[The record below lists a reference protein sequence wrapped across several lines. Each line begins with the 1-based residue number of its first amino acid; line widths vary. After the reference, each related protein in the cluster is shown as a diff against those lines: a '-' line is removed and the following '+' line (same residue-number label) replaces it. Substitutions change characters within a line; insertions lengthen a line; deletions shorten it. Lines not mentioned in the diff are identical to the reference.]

1 MWEFM
6 SKFMSK
12 ILGGTP
18 KADPPKVD
26 ADVVKAATAATAKKE
41 AAAKKTAPKKAKVTK
56 ASLNKMTKAQLET
69 WGKENLGID
78 IDRRKAKAALVKQ
91 LLDASK

>member
-1 MWEFM
+1 
-6 SKFMSK
+6 MSK

-26 ADVVKAATAATAKKE
+26 AGVVKAATAATAKKE

>member
-26 ADVVKAATAATAKKE
+26 AEVVKAATAATAKRE
-41 AAAKKTAPKKAKVTK
+41 AAAKKTAPKKAKASK
-56 ASLNKMTKAQLET
+56 AKLSKLTKAQLVT
-69 WGKENLGID
+69 WGNENLD
-78 IDRRKAKAALVKQ
+78 IEINKSHTKAALVKQ

>member
-6 SKFMSK
+6 SRLMSK
-12 ILGGTP
+12 ITGGTP
-18 KADPPKVD
+18 KADPPPVD
-26 ADVVKAATAATAKKE
+26 AEVVQAAKAATAKKE
-41 AAAKKTAPKKAKVTK
+41 AATKKPAKKKGKVTK
-56 ASLNKMTKAQLET
+56 AQLNKMTKAQLET